1 MKNEHIINL
10 LEERPARNLD
20 ERERAIIEA
29 HTAVC
34 SDCLHAYRAARVSAE
49 LLQARA
55 DELIEPSPFFN
66 TKVMAALRERSL
78 RERSLRERQS
88 DTARTFAAM
97 WKAARGL
104 VASMVVAVAI
114 LLGLT
119 LWIGGL
125 SSLPTETAESEN
137 IYSAEWVILE
147 NGDSSDDLT
156 YSEVMTTLYE
166 SAIAY
171 GENK

>member
-1 MKNEHIINL
+1 MKNEHIIDL
-10 LEERPARNLD
+10 LEERPVLSLD
-20 ERERAIIEA
+20 EGERAILEK

-34 SDCLHAYRAARVSAE
+34 SDCLRAYRAAMVSAE
-49 LLQARA
+49 MLQARA
-55 DELIEPSPFFN
+55 DESIEPSPFFN
-66 TKVMAALRERSL
+66 TRVMAALRERQPD
-78 RERSLRERQS
+78 E
-88 DTARTFAAM
+88 AGTFAAM

-119 LWIGGL
+119 LWMGGA
-125 SSLPTETAESEN
+125 SALPTETAESEN

-156 YSEVMTTLYE
+156 DSQVMTTLYE